1 MRIRIP
7 GKDVHVRL
15 MERVVTADEQY
26 DIFDNGLEYGD
37 GTIDSLAVGGSFATV
52 KRLAAKADSEA
63 LKKRTE
69 EADAEATAA

>member
-26 DIFDNGLEYGD
+26 DIFDTGVEYND
-37 GTIDSLAVGGSFATV
+37 GTIDSIAVGGSFATV
-52 KRLAAKADSEA
+52 KRLAAKADADA
-63 LKKRTE
+63 LKKRTVE
-69 EADAEATAA
+69 TDAEVAA